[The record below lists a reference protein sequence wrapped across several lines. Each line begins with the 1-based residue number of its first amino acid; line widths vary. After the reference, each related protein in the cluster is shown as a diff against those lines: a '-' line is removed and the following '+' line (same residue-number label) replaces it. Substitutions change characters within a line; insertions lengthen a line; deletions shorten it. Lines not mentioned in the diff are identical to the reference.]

1 MSGCSLY
8 KEGIIYYF
16 RIGFSYQTHQYK
28 EGSLH
33 HDVVAVSG
41 FHCKLTLL
49 KEDLSLMMF
58 VTDYFCYLKEKNQ
71 KILVF
76 KTKSPVIIYCLKGGG
91 GRGGDGSEDSRGN
104 HMVFRRNRVGR
115 ISRC

>member
-58 VTDYFCYLKEKNQ
+58 VTDYFYYLKEKNQ

-91 GRGGDGSEDSRGN
+91 EGWRWVGGFQRESHG
-104 HMVFRRNRVGR
+104 F
-115 ISRC
+115 